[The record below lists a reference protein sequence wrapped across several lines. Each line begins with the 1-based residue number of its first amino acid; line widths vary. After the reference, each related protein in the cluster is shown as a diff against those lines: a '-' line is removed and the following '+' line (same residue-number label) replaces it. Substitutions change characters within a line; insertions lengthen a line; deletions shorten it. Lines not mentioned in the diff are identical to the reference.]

1 MKLENKYLLNGFRN
15 VVKYLTIFLIF
26 WQFWEGRGKI
36 FSRGEAAPPLGYAT
50 VNIHSILIEVEVLTQ
65 CGGQVTQSLCLY
77 GARGPGEIWRKTLA
91 DTALIATHQWLF
103 GWPETLG
110 DCAKVVKE
118 MI

>member
-1 MKLENKYLLNGFRN
+1 M
-15 VVKYLTIFLIF
+15 
-26 WQFWEGRGKI
+26 
-36 FSRGEAAPPLGYAT
+36 
-50 VNIHSILIEVEVLTQ
+50 NIHSILIEVEVLTQ